1 MKKAA
6 RWHLVTTDE
15 LAVGGLVDELGIEPI
30 VATLLVQRGVD
41 SAAAARQFFQPD
53 IADLHHP
60 FAMKDM
66 DVAVARL
73 DLALQRSERILLY
86 GD

>member
-41 SAAAARQFFQPD
+41 SAAAARQCP
-53 IADLHHP
+53 AAP
-60 FAMKDM
+60 
-66 DVAVARL
+66 ARGPGGL
-73 DLALQRSERILLY
+73 RCAAGAGALLQ
-86 GD
+86 